1 MHPPLLKLVAGIK
14 LRGIK
19 AVVTRMVKKGSTDV
33 LFVRTMSIISTTT
46 GRVAKKTLK
55 QGKL

>member
-19 AVVTRMVKKGSTDV
+19 VVVTRMVKKDSTDV